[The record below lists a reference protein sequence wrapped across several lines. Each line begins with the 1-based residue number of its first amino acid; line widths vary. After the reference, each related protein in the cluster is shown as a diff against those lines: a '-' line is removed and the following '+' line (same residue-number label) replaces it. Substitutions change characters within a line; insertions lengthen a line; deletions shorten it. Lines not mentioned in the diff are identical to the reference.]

1 MEKRVKEIFA
11 LLDKK
16 IHEARTELRFFN
28 PLELLVATI
37 LSAQCTDERVNG
49 VTEGLFKKY
58 KSASD
63 YAKAD
68 LAELEEDV
76 RPTGFYKNKA
86 RALKKTGKALC
97 DRFGGKVPD
106 NMEDLTTLPG
116 VGRKTA
122 NVILGNCFGQPAIV
136 VDTHV
141 RRVSQ
146 RLDLADTDDPEK
158 IEFRLAELIPK
169 EIWTIASHQLLLHGR
184 YTCTAKNP
192 KCPECTLNKICRWE
206 RKRT

>member
-1 MEKRVKEIFA
+1 MEERVKDILA

-16 IHEARTELRFFN
+16 FHEAKTELKFSN

-37 LSAQCTDERVNG
+37 LSAQCTDERVNRA
-49 VTEGLFKKY
+49 TEKLFIKY
-58 KSASD
+58 RSASD
-63 YAKAD
+63 YAKTG
-68 LAELEEDV
+68 LAQLEEDV

-86 RALKKTGKALC
+86 KALKEMGRALC
-97 DRFGGKVPD
+97 ERFGGKVPD
-106 NMEDLTTLPG
+106 KMEDLTTLAG

-158 IEFRLAELIPK
+158 IEFKLAEIIPK
-169 EIWTIASHQLLLHGR
+169 ERWTVASHQLLLHGR
-184 YTCTAKNP
+184 YICTAKNP
-192 KCPECTLNKICRWE
+192 KCPECVINKICQWE
-206 RKRT
+206 GKRT

>member
-1 MEKRVKEIFA
+1 MEKRVKKIFA

-16 IHEARTELRFFN
+16 IPDARTELRSAN

-37 LSAQCTDERVNG
+37 LSAQCTDERVNR
-49 VTEGLFKKY
+49 VTERLFKKY
-58 KSASD
+58 KSAAD
-63 YAKAD
+63 YAKAE
-68 LAELEEDV
+68 LTELEEDV

-86 RALKKTGKALC
+86 RALKEMGGALC
-97 DRFGGKVPD
+97 ERFGGKVPD

-146 RLDLADTDDPEK
+146 RLDLVDSDNPEK
-158 IEFRLAELIPK
+158 IEFKLMEMIDK
-169 EIWTIASHQLLLHGR
+169 KQWTSASHQLLLHGR
-184 YTCTAKNP
+184 YVCTAKNP
-192 KCPECTLNKICRWE
+192 KCPECVINNICQWE
-206 RKRT
+206 GKRI

>member
-1 MEKRVKEIFA
+1 MEKRIKDIFA

-16 IHEARTELRFFN
+16 IPDARTELRSTN

-37 LSAQCTDERVNG
+37 LSAQCTDERVNR
-49 VTEGLFKKY
+49 VTERLFEKY
-58 KSASD
+58 KSAAD
-63 YAKAD
+63 YAKAE
-68 LAELEEDV
+68 LTGLEEDV

-86 RALKKTGKALC
+86 KALKEMGRALC
-97 DRFGGKVPD
+97 ERFNGKVPD

-146 RLDLADTDDPEK
+146 RLDLVDSDNPEK
-158 IEFRLAELIPK
+158 IEFKLMEMIDKKR
-169 EIWTIASHQLLLHGR
+169 WTSASHQLLLHGR

-192 KCPECTLNKICRWE
+192 KCPECILNKLCQWE
-206 RKRT
+206 GKRI